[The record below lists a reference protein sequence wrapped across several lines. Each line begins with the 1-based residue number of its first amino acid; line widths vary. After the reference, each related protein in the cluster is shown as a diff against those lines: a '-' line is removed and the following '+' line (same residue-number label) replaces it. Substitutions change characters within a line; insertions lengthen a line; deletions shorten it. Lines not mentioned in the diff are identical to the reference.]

1 MSEFL
6 STQTGTWIGIIL
18 SVLSGAFAQTMMKL
32 GTRQLGQFTDGR
44 ALQYLSRLFL
54 SPLILLAIAAY
65 GIGVIIYMFVL
76 SRTDLSFIYPVMTA
90 LGLMCATLISATLF
104 REQISLIRL
113 AGIGVVVLGVALIS
127 KSA

>member
-90 LGLMCATLISATLF
+90 LGLVCATLISAALF
-104 REQISLIRL
+104 REHISLTRL
-113 AGIGVVVLGVALIS
+113 AGIAVVILGVFFVAR
-127 KSA
+127 SA

>member
-1 MSEFL
+1 MTAFLNTSL
-6 STQTGTWIGIIL
+6 STWTGIAL

-32 GTRQLGQFTDGR
+32 GTRRLEQFADVT
-44 ALQYLSRLFL
+44 ALQYLSRLLL

-90 LGLMCATLISATLF
+90 LGLVCATLISAALF
-104 REQISLIRL
+104 REQISLTRL
-113 AGIGVVVLGVALIS
+113 AGIAVVILGVFFVAR
-127 KSA
+127 SA

>member
-1 MSEFL
+1 MTEFL
-6 STQTGTWIGIIL
+6 NTSLGTWTGIIL

-32 GTRQLGQFTDGR
+32 GTRRLEQFADVT
-44 ALQYLSRLFL
+44 ALQYLSRLLL

-113 AGIGVVVLGVALIS
+113 AGIAVVILGVFFVAR
-127 KSA
+127 SA